1 MACATLRRA
10 PRAPP
15 RRPLSALALL
25 TLSSLR
31 AARAAPPAIPNGGG
45 GVSRHGAGL
54 QPSRSPLIP
63 RAVRAVL
70 LNELGARAGKTP
82 PRMFAVSKRLNQSI
96 DLPRQARDKR
106 VES

>member
-70 LNELGARAGKTP
+70 LNELGARARARAP
-82 PRMFAVSKRLNQSI
+82 NPRARAPARRRQVSLS
-96 DLPRQARDKR
+96 
-106 VES
+106 